1 MTGVIPVEEV
11 TVKGIL
17 YGTRTTTVEFELYT
31 HDPVTGV
38 DSLIGLL
45 DGVQPDGELD
55 WDATESVKKAGS
67 INVADVEVA
76 NPGTIRVSDLDLLT
90 TRVRPVRKIVGLPP
104 VPLSMYE
111 ITAGP
116 VSWSDAG
123 RIFAL
128 DLHDKSTVLDQD
140 AVDETFTAGTDDP
153 ILTIVQ
159 QVVESAGER
168 ISVDASQTLRLSAP
182 RSWDAGTTKL
192 QIVNDLLGTLHYN
205 ALWVDGVGN
214 FRATPYVEPADR
226 SITYEVLVD
235 ENGNAIARELVDGD
249 QSIYSPDW
257 NQDRDVWGVPNKVI
271 AIQSRTD
278 ADVPPLSGVATN
290 EDPDSPFSYQ
300 RRGNRWITPD
310 DGPLTVD
317 VPDYGAPFAAL
328 PDVVSQSSSFR
339 AEASSDPGWS
349 AAAHDLAD
357 AAAAAAAAV
366 LALFP
371 DLVSAQTLA
380 TRAATLHSAAYA
392 TTQVEATIDAA
403 ALAFESSAAAVV
415 TDGVDVV
422 HDAVVAFL
430 EAAAR
435 QSLIARTA
443 VQETDEVDCL
453 PFPFELLDALRF
465 ASTPAGVDGRRTI
478 QSATIPLS
486 FDGLMSLKLLEVV
499 SL

>member
-1 MTGVIPVEEV
+1 VTGVIPVVEP
-11 TVKGIL
+11 TVEDIL
-17 YGTRTTTVEFELYT
+17 YGSRTTTIEYELYS
-31 HDPVTGV
+31 HDPATGV

-55 WDATESVKKAGS
+55 WDAGESVKKAGT

-76 NPGTIRVSDLDLLT
+76 NPGTIRVADVDLLT
-90 TRVRPVRKIVGLPP
+90 TRVRPVRKIVGLPA

-123 RIFAL
+123 RVFAL
-128 DLHDKSTVLDQD
+128 ELHDKSTVLDQD
-140 AVDETFTAGTDDP
+140 AVDETFTAGTDVP
-153 ILTIVQ
+153 ILSIVQ
-159 QVVESAGER
+159 QVIESAGER
-168 ISVDASQTLRLSAP
+168 ITVDASQTLRLPAP
-182 RSWDAGTTKL
+182 RSWDAGTSKL
-192 QIVNDLLGTLHYN
+192 AIVNDLLKVLGYN

-226 SITYEVLVD
+226 SATFEVLVD
-235 ENGNAIARELVDGD
+235 EDGNAIARELVDGER
-249 QSIYSPDW
+249 SIYSPEW
-257 NQDRDVWGVPNKVI
+257 KQDRDVWGVPNKVI

-290 EDPDSPFSYQ
+290 ENPDSPFSYSS
-300 RRGNRWITPD
+300 RGRWITPE
-310 DGPLTVD
+310 DGPLSVD
-317 VPDYGAPFAAL
+317 VPDYGAPFDAL
-328 PDVVSQSSSFR
+328 PGLVDTSVSFR
-339 AEASSDPGWS
+339 GEASTDPGWS
-349 AAAHDLAD
+349 DAAHDLAD
-357 AAAAAAAAV
+357 QAVAAAAAV
-366 LALFP
+366 LAIFP
-371 DLVSAQTLA
+371 DLASAQDA
-380 TRAATLHSAAYA
+380 AAKAATLHTAAYA

-403 ALAFESSAAAVV
+403 ALAFETSAGVVV

-422 HDAVVAFL
+422 HDAIVAFL

-443 VQETDEVDCL
+443 VQETDDVDCL

-465 ASTPAGVDGRRTI
+465 ASAPAGIDGRRTI

-486 FDGLMSLKLLEVV
+486 FDGSMSLSLLEVV